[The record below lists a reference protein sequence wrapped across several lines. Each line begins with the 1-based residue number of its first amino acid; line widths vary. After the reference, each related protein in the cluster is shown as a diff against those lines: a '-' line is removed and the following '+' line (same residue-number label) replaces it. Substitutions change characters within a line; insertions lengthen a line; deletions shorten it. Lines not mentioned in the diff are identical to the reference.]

1 MNKEQLQQLTTWT
14 GFVGVMSIIFGIIS
28 AIFGLFAFIIGA
40 VPGIITIIMGVKLLS
55 AKNTGQALLNQ
66 PEGEDNMA
74 KINELF
80 ANLGGY
86 FKIQGVFIIISLI
99 LIVISIIFTIAAGM
113 AISHEIMDII
123 LEGQYY

>member
-28 AIFGLFAFIIGA
+28 A
-40 VPGIITIIMGVKLLS
+40 
-55 AKNTGQALLNQ
+55 KNTGQALLNQ

-80 ANLGGY
+80 TNLGGY
-86 FKIQGVFIIISLI
+86 FKIQGVLIIISLI
-99 LIVISIIFTIAAGM
+99 LIVIIIIFTIAAGM